1 MTGMFMGGLVIAG
14 LFSFLPGRLMWH
26 LFFAV

>member
-1 MTGMFMGGLVIAG
+1 MTGIFVGGMLIAG
-14 LFSFLPGRLMWH
+14 LFSFLPGRTMWH